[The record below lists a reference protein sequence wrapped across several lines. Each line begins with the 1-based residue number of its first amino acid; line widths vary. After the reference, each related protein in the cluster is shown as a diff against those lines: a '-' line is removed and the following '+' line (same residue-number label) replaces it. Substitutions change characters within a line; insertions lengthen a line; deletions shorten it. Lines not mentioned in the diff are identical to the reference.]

1 MKFLFFIFTFF
12 YVNFSLSQSNDS
24 PNLDYESK
32 QELSW
37 NEWINNLK
45 KDLKNDGF
53 KNSTIYLLDD
63 LSFNPRVVELDRKQP
78 EFKLTFKKYLQR
90 NIDSKKKKRDK
101 SKV

>member
-53 KNSTIYLLDD
+53 KNSTIYLRE
-63 LSFNPRVVELDRKQP
+63 SVKNVTRKTIK
-78 EFKLTFKKYLQR
+78 EKHEAKIKAAAAKKG
-90 NIDSKKKKRDK
+90 KK
-101 SKV
+101 